1 MSGRFYCTQKD
12 KYGSLKV
19 RYFKVKSF
27 EEAAKRNMAE
37 SMSKA
42 LQEVACMN
50 EKFPQGPT
58 VGGMEAMAKT
68 SHGFNQSAAQHGRLH
83 QLRKKL
89 NARLQQMR
97 LQRVM
102 QEPSCAD
109 YPCIDHMLCTLQP

>member
-12 KYGSLKV
+12 KYRSLKV

>member
-1 MSGRFYCTQKD
+1 M
-12 KYGSLKV
+12 
-19 RYFKVKSF
+19 KSF

-50 EKFPQGPT
+50 DKFPQGPT
-58 VGGMEAMAKT
+58 ADGIEAMAIT
-68 SHGFNQSAAQHGRLH
+68 SHGFNQSAAQHGRLYK
-83 QLRKKL
+83 LRNKL
-89 NARLQQMR
+89 KGRLQQMR
-97 LQRVM
+97 LRRVM

>member
-12 KYGSLKV
+12 KYRSLKV

-50 EKFPQGPT
+50 GKFPQGPT
-58 VGGMEAMAKT
+58 IGGMEAMAKT

>member
-1 MSGRFYCTQKD
+1 
-12 KYGSLKV
+12 
-19 RYFKVKSF
+19 VKSF

-50 EKFPQGPT
+50 GKFPQGPT
-58 VGGMEAMAKT
+58 IGGMEAMAKT